1 MKKNT
6 GVWAKFLKKRKLC
19 LQSLTKEW
27 KQPPVVISATGEFS
41 QYIYSMLVDKNH
53 QKSLAHEFSFTDFF

>member
-1 MKKNT
+1 M

-19 LQSLTKEW
+19 LQSLSKEW

-41 QYIYSMLVDKNH
+41 QYIYSMLVGKNH
-53 QKSLAHEFSFTDFF
+53 QKSLAHEFSFLMSF